1 MRDRR
6 WLWVLALVGL
16 VVAAYW
22 PALHAGW
29 IWDDD
34 SYVTNNP
41 VVQTAEGIADA
52 WVPGRTPQYYP
63 LVFAS
68 FWVQHAVHGLDPFG
82 YHLVNVLLH
91 GLSAFLLWRLL
102 LRLGVPGAGIAA
114 AIWLLHPMQVESV
127 AWVTERKNVLSMA
140 FSLGAVLAW
149 VRFADDDRPFAQKAG
164 WWGLSFVL
172 FACAMLS
179 KTTAVAVPCALVAV
193 ELWRRRTI
201 GARTIALVAPF
212 FALGI
217 VLGLNTARVE
227 ATLVGATGPEFDRS
241 FLDRTLQAAQAWW
254 FYLRTWFAPSEI
266 LFIHPPFDRGAFGWM
281 AWLAVAGFLGICAAA
296 WALWRRGKR
305 GFALVLAMFTAGT
318 FPALG
323 FINVYPLRY
332 SPVAEHFAYV
342 GTVALAAGA
351 GYLASRFMSS
361 LRGLDRAWL
370 GPVALAGL
378 LLAFAFQ
385 TNRVAA
391 DYQDAETLWRATLA
405 RNPRAWI
412 AANNLCHIAGQRAD
426 AAFRAGDKA
435 AAERHVAE
443 AAVLV
448 EQAAREAGDWDMP
461 LLGNLSEVRRM
472 QGLYPEALEAID
484 KAIRLQPDFAGTRWQ
499 RARLL
504 ELMGRDAEAGREYQ
518 EAVRLGPTDR
528 NSLRECTGWLVK
540 QGRLAEARDL
550 AARLAALDPQDPQ
563 GVVAVA
569 QLSLEL
575 KDLPR
580 ARHQLEMALGMSDE
594 PYRTMV
600 AVRLVDACLTPP
612 TDAESLDR
620 AVRVAEGVVQVTGA
634 RDPLALLLLA
644 RALALADRPAD
655 ARTVLARADA
665 LPAPADPEAAAA
677 LKSERDRVQ
686 AALAGR

>member
-6 WLWVLALVGL
+6 WLWALALAAVA
-16 VVAAYW
+16 VAAYW

-34 SYVTNNP
+34 SYVTANP

-52 WVPGRTPQYYP
+52 WVPGKTPQYYP

-68 FWVQHAVHGLDPFG
+68 FWVQHAVHGLEPFH
-82 YHLVNVLLH
+82 YHLLNVVLH
-91 GLSAFLLWRLL
+91 GCSALLLWRLL
-102 LRLGVPGAGIAA
+102 LRLGVPGAGVAA
-114 AIWLLHPMQVESV
+114 AVWLLHPMQVESV
-127 AWVTERKNVLSMA
+127 AWVTERKNVLSML
-140 FSLGAVLAW
+140 FSLGSVLAW
-149 VRFADDDRPFAQKAG
+149 VRFADDERPFAQKSG

-193 ELWRRRTI
+193 ELWRRRAITR
-201 GARTIALVAPF
+201 RTIALVAPF
-212 FALGI
+212 FALGL

-241 FLDRTLQAAQAWW
+241 LLDRTLQAAQAWW
-254 FYLRTWFAPSEI
+254 FYVRTWFAPAEI
-266 LFIHPPFDRGAFGWM
+266 LFIHPPFDRGAFAWK
-281 AWLAVAGFLGICAAA
+281 AWLAVVAFLGACAVA
-296 WALWRRGKR
+296 WAMWRQGKR
-305 GFALVLAMFTAGT
+305 GPALVLAMFTAGV

-342 GTVALAAGA
+342 GTVALAAGT
-351 GYLASRFMSS
+351 GWLASRFMSS
-361 LRGLDRAWL
+361 LRRLDRGWV

-385 TNRVAA
+385 VNRVSA

-412 AANNLCHIAGQRAD
+412 AANNLCHLAGQRAD
-426 AAFRAGDKA
+426 AAFRAGDRA
-435 AAERHVAE
+435 EAERHVSE
-443 AAVLV
+443 AARLV
-448 EQAAREAGDWDMP
+448 EIAAREAGDWDMP
-461 LLGNLSEVRRM
+461 LLGNLSEVRRL
-472 QGLYPEALEAID
+472 QGRYPEALEAID
-484 KAIRLQPDFAGTRWQ
+484 KAIRLQPEFAGTRWQ

-504 ELMGRDAEAGREYQ
+504 ELMGRNDEAGREYQ

-540 QGRLAEARDL
+540 QGRLAEAREL
-550 AARLAALDPQDPQ
+550 AARLASLDPLDPK

-569 QLSLEL
+569 QLSLEM
-575 KDLPR
+575 KDLAA
-580 ARHQLEMALGMSDE
+580 ARHQLEIALAMSEE

-612 TDAESLDR
+612 TDPEALAR
-620 AVRVAEGVVQVTGA
+620 AVRVADGVVQVTGA

-644 RALALADRPAD
+644 RALALSSDING
-655 ARTVLARADA
+655 ARSTLARADA
-665 LPAPADPEAAAA
+665 LPVPVDAELAAAVRT
-677 LKSERDRVQ
+677 ERERVV
-686 AALAGR
+686 AAMRGK